1 MLHYAQLIPDETQR
15 QEHVRT
21 AIEDFKDSIQAHKEL
36 QSLTSREEFY
46 VFACA
51 VYKLA
56 IACQA
61 MPTQHSIQQT
71 QHIGKMSTL
80 LYEHY
85 CSFPGM
91 ILLDE
96 EITKLITHC
105 LNFLQLNSF
114 CDERLPRTEGLVED
128 IGDRGQRGTEELSH
142 TEGWVEDIADR
153 GQGGTEELSHTEG
166 LEEALGDKGQGAVE
180 ELSQADGLVE
190 AIGDRGQ
197 VAAEELSHTPGS
209 VEDIGDVGLGAVIS
223 SGTKGEVD
231 AKVPNS
237 FSWQIPNLQCPAF
250 QANIDTAN
258 KEFTFANHEA
268 VMKVRHE
275 EHSVTDK
282 LKKTREHMTKESDCT
297 DVFFAVISNVSVYS
311 GKNANDS
318 NLTVDRCCNTR
329 DSGCSVTMETVDRS
343 VVTQD
348 LEQET
353 TPLSY
358 GRFVPPQSTTIE
370 TQLQGGLNLDSSQ
383 RVQGNKFDMTMSNNS
398 NNDNFIV
405 VTACF

>member
-1 MLHYAQLIPDETQR
+1 MFYSIQCRAAEFMLHYAQLIPDETQR
-15 QEHVRT
+15 QEHLRT

-61 MPTQHSIQQT
+61 TSTQHSIQQA
-71 QHIGKMSTL
+71 QHIGSISTL
-80 LYEHY
+80 LYQHY

-105 LNFLQLNSF
+105 LSFLQLNSF
-114 CDERLPRTEGLVED
+114 CDEELSHTEGLVED
-128 IGDRGQRGTEELSH
+128 IGD
-142 TEGWVEDIADR
+142 
-153 GQGGTEELSHTEG
+153 QGP
-166 LEEALGDKGQGAVE
+166 GAV
-180 ELSQADGLVE
+180 V
-190 AIGDRGQ
+190 
-197 VAAEELSHTPGS
+197 
-209 VEDIGDVGLGAVIS
+209 S

-231 AKVPNS
+231 VKVPNS
-237 FSWQIPNLQCPAF
+237 SSWQMPKTRCPGF
-250 QANIDTAN
+250 QVNIDTAN

-268 VMKVRHE
+268 ILKVRHE

-282 LKKTREHMTKESDCT
+282 LMETWEHLTIESDCS
-297 DVFFAVISNVSVYS
+297 DVLSAVISSVPVYS
-311 GKNANDS
+311 RKSANDS
-318 NLTVDRCCNTR
+318 DLTVDWDSNTR
-329 DSGCSVTMETVDRS
+329 DSRSSVTMETVDRS

-353 TPLSY
+353 IPLPY
-358 GRFVPPQSTTIE
+358 GRFVPPQTDTIE
-370 TQLQGGLNLDSSQ
+370 TQLQGNLKLDSSQ
-383 RVQGNKFDMTMSNNS
+383 RVQGNLT
-398 NNDNFIV
+398 
-405 VTACF
+405 

>member
-1 MLHYAQLIPDETQR
+1 MFYSIQCRAAEFMLHYAQLIPDETQR
-15 QEHVRT
+15 QEHLRT

-61 MPTQHSIQQT
+61 TSTQHSIQQA
-71 QHIGKMSTL
+71 QHIGSISTL

-105 LNFLQLNSF
+105 LSFLQLNSF
-114 CDERLPRTEGLVED
+114 YD
-128 IGDRGQRGTEELSH
+128 EELSH
-142 TEGWVEDIADR
+142 TEGSLEAIGGR
-153 GQGGTEELSHTEG
+153 GPGAAEELSHTEG
-166 LEEALGDKGQGAVE
+166 SVEVSGDQGPGAVE
-180 ELSQADGLVE
+180 ELS
-190 AIGDRGQ
+190 
-197 VAAEELSHTPGS
+197 HTEGS
-209 VEDIGDVGLGAVIS
+209 VEDSGDQGPGAVVS

-231 AKVPNS
+231 VKVPNS
-237 FSWQIPNLQCPAF
+237 SSWQMPKTHCPGF
-250 QANIDTAN
+250 QVNIDTAN

-268 VMKVRHE
+268 ILKERHE

-282 LKKTREHMTKESDCT
+282 LKETWEHLTMKSDCS
-297 DVFFAVISNVSVYS
+297 DVLSAVISSVPVYS
-311 GKNANDS
+311 RKSANDS
-318 NLTVDRCCNTR
+318 DLTVDRVSNTR
-329 DSGCSVTMETVDRS
+329 DSRSSVTMETVDRS

-353 TPLSY
+353 IPLPY
-358 GRFVPPQSTTIE
+358 GRFVPPQTDTIE
-370 TQLQGGLNLDSSQ
+370 TQLQGNLKLDSSQ
-383 RVQGNKFDMTMSNNS
+383 RVQGNLT
-398 NNDNFIV
+398 
-405 VTACF
+405 